1 MNQDLIQFLK
11 NFDVLT
17 FEEILIIAKD
27 TVTKQFKKGDILLKE
42 GQISKEC
49 YSVIKGCVREY
60 QLKEGEEITTAFFTE
75 GEPIV
80 NFTSATAQSPSSSF
94 IECVEDSVLTVSN
107 QELEKLM
114 CEKIPR
120 LEAIIRIEVEK
131 NAGKKQD
138 ELASFITSSPEERY
152 LNLQKNRPGL
162 LNRVPQHQIA
172 SYLGIKPESL
182 SRIRKR
188 LVTKKS

>member
-11 NFDVLT
+11 SFEVLT

-27 TVTKQFKKGDILLKE
+27 TVTKQFKKGDVLLKE
-42 GQISKEC
+42 GEISKEC
-49 YSVIKGCVREY
+49 FSVIKGCVREY

-75 GEPIV
+75 GDPIV
-80 NFTSATAQSPSSSF
+80 NFTSSTAQSPSLSF
-94 IECVEDSVLTVSN
+94 IECIEDSVLTVSN

-120 LEAIIRIEVEK
+120 LEVIIRTEVEK

-152 LNLQKNRPGL
+152 LNLQKNRPEL